1 MSTPVT
7 PGSHPL
13 ENQIG
18 AGSAA
23 HRSARRAVINTS
35 SPGVA
40 DRLLAVVD
48 AELTRTGK
56 WATWCEN
63 DPRLAGL
70 ADLADV
76 VEGWRCRR
84 ETRSYQVVAAL
95 TAIGSRRGCDDD
107 DAAMAVVVL
116 LAPGITRLAATLRD
130 VCEID
135 DVRATLWEEVKLAE
149 PQLGNLAARYL
160 LQRAQQRLTRPAAGM
175 VCRIERVSLD
185 QRLGWATDDRDS
197 CRGDCSADL
206 AAPEADDPVSDLAE
220 VLTWAR
226 ELGVIE
232 PGDVDLIV
240 ELMAAANA
248 GIGTEEAQRL
258 IGARHGVAM
267 RTIRRR
273 RDAIV
278 ARLRAAAPQYL
289 AATA

>member
-1 MSTPVT
+1 MSARII
-7 PGSHPL
+7 PGTHPL
-13 ENQIG
+13 KNQIG
-18 AGSAA
+18 SCGNA
-23 HRSARRAVINTS
+23 HTSPLTGVIDTPS
-35 SPGVA
+35 SGVE

-48 AELTRTGK
+48 AELTRTRK
-56 WATWCEN
+56 WATWCQD

-70 ADLADV
+70 AGLADV
-76 VEGWRCRR
+76 VEGWQSRR
-84 ETRSYQVVAAL
+84 DIRSYQVVAAL

-130 VCEID
+130 VCEVD
-135 DVRATLWEEVKLAE
+135 DVRATVWEQVKLAE

-160 LQRAQQRLTRPAAGM
+160 LQRARQRLTRPAAGM
-175 VCRIERVSLD
+175 VGRIEKVSLD
-185 QRLGWATDDRDS
+185 QRLGWAVEDRDS
-197 CRGDCSADL
+197 CRGDSSADL
-206 AAPEADDPVSDLAE
+206 AAPEADDPVSDLADL
-220 VLTWAR
+220 LTWAR
-226 ELGVIE
+226 GVGVIE

-248 GIGTEEAQRL
+248 GIGTEDAQRL

-273 RDAIV
+273 RDAIL